1 MKSAMETAAYRVTD
15 HLIRLDRGSDE
26 LLLANAYSLSPLYVR
41 KGGGYIAS
49 LVGYLG
55 QRTRTREEILT
66 DYPGDEALVDFL
78 LAHDILIP
86 ADRRETVS
94 PRVVLPDAKDRKTD
108 GMSAYFLLTQS
119 CSFSCIYCLNGRE
132 TYRKNDNLT
141 MPKEVAF
148 RALDTFAARI
158 RDDGRLE
165 VVLFGGEPLLNW
177 GLAKE
182 IILYCE
188 KTVKPRHPL
197 LRVHYHATTNLGM
210 LPRDFVQWAREYRI
224 SVLCDV
230 DGTRE
235 THDAHR
241 PFRDGRPSFDKICSH
256 VEQLHAAGIPVSLRT
271 TVTGKNEMQIL
282 ETARL
287 HKRMGGAGSAFV
299 PVNIVNSDGEIL
311 PDALIPS
318 VDRLCASVQ
327 ELYDC
332 NEWELSRLFPFS
344 SYTGN
349 IAPGH
354 RCVVGCG
361 APYGNTPVVDVNGDV
376 YPCIYLVGMPAYRI
390 GNIMEGTYPQ
400 TGVLQEMGDELHV
413 DRRADCKG
421 CNWRYLCGGGC
432 PVQRLIVKGR
442 EEKLTPRARA
452 YCENLTCDYTRKILT
467 ILLWDAAQKADA
479 DFRSK
484 ITPTDGPAP
493 RDTKIC

>member
-1 MKSAMETAAYRVTD
+1 
-15 HLIRLDRGSDE
+15 
-26 LLLANAYSLSPLYVR
+26 VR
-41 KGGGYIAS
+41 KGGGYIAAF
-49 LVGYLG
+49 VGYLS
-55 QRTRTREEILT
+55 QRLRTRKEILK

-86 ADRRETVS
+86 ADRHAAVS

-119 CSFSCIYCLNGRE
+119 CSFSCIYCSNGRE
-132 TYRKNDNLT
+132 TDRKNDNLT

-177 GLAKE
+177 GLAK
-182 IILYCE
+182 
-188 KTVKPRHPL
+188 
-197 LRVHYHATTNLGM
+197 
-210 LPRDFVQWAREYRI
+210 
-224 SVLCDV
+224 
-230 DGTRE
+230 
-235 THDAHR
+235 
-241 PFRDGRPSFDKICSH
+241 DGRLSFDRICSH
-256 VEQLHAAGIPVSLRT
+256 IDQLVAAGISVSLRT
-271 TVTGKNEMQIL
+271 TVTGMNEKQIPA
-282 ETARL
+282 TTKL
-287 HKRMGGAGSAFV
+287 HKQIGGCGSAFV

-318 VDRLCASVQ
+318 VDRLCDSVQ
-327 ELYDC
+327 ELHDC

-349 IAPGH
+349 LAPGH

-376 YPCIYLVGMPAYRI
+376 YPCIYLVGMPAYHV
-390 GNIMEGTYPQ
+390 GDIMDGTYPK
-400 TGVLQEMGDELHV
+400 TSVLQEMGDELHV

-432 PVQRLIVKGR
+432 PDQRLIVKGR
-442 EEKLTPRARA
+442 EEELTPRARA
-452 YCENLTCDYTRKILT
+452 YRENLTCDYIRKFLT
-467 ILLWDAAQKADA
+467 ILLWEAAQTADA
-479 DFRSK
+479 DFRSEL
-484 ITPTDGPAP
+484 IPTDGPAP
-493 RDTKIC
+493 RDTRIC